1 MRCPVRLLH
10 RLEDGLMVDAIAQ
23 GRRVPVELLGELL
36 DSTSQGGRPN
46 ELRERLAADGYV
58 LLRGVVDRETVLA
71 ARAEVFERLAQVG
84 EIKQPAIDGIATG
97 TSRRRELA
105 GDLGEFWRSVCSGRA
120 LRQATH
126 GRQMRTVMSLLMGE
140 PAQPHDYMFLRPG
153 RPGLSTRLHYDLPF
167 FARGSNRVYTA
178 WLALGDIPLTDGPLM
193 IAECSNRFHDLIE
206 PIRQID
212 YESSASPTVQ
222 IMEDTVQFVRQR
234 GSRLLTSHFG
244 PGDLIVFDMVTL
256 HGTLD
261 NCSDIG
267 RVRLSC
273 DVRWQP
279 AGDPVDPRYRGANP
293 PGTTGAGYGELNGA
307 KPLTDDWHTR

>member
-1 MRCPVRLLH
+1 
-10 RLEDGLMVDAIAQ
+10 MVDAIAQ
-23 GRRVPVELLGELL
+23 GRRVPAELLGELV
-36 DSTSQGGRPN
+36 DSTLLLGRRQ
-46 ELRERLAADGYV
+46 ELREALATHGYV
-58 LLRGVVDRETVLA
+58 LMRGVVDRETVLA
-71 ARAEVFERLAQVG
+71 AREEVFERLAGVG

-97 TSRRRELA
+97 ESQRRELA
-105 GDLGEFWRSVCSGRA
+105 RDLGEFWRSVCSGPA
-120 LRQATH
+120 LRDATH
-126 GRQMRTVMSLLMGE
+126 GQQMQAVMSLLVGE
-140 PAQPHDYMFLRPG
+140 SAQAHDFMFLRPG

-193 IAECSNRFHDLIE
+193 IAEGSNRFPDLID

-212 YESSASPTVQ
+212 YDSSDSPTVQ
-222 IMEDTVQFVRQR
+222 IMEDTVQFVQNR
-234 GSRLLTSHFG
+234 STRLLTSRFG
-244 PGDLIVFDMVTL
+244 PGDVIVFDMVTL

-279 AGDPVDPRYRGANP
+279 ASDPMDPRYRGANP

>member
-1 MRCPVRLLH
+1 
-10 RLEDGLMVDAIAQ
+10 MVDAIAQ
-23 GRRVPVELLGELL
+23 GRRVPPELLGELV
-36 DSTSQGGRPN
+36 DSTSLTGRPQ
-46 ELRERLAADGYV
+46 ELRERLAAEGYV
-58 LLRGVVDRETVLA
+58 LLRETVDRETVLS
-71 ARAEVFERLAQVG
+71 AREEVFERLAQVG
-84 EIKQPAIDGIATG
+84 EIKRPAIDGIATG
-97 TSRRRELA
+97 VSQRRELA

-120 LRQATH
+120 LRDATH
-126 GRQMRTVMSLLMGE
+126 GPQMQTVMSLLMGE
-140 PAQPHDYMFLRPG
+140 PAMAHDFMFLRPG

-167 FARGSNRVYTA
+167 FARGSKRVYTA

-193 IAECSNRFHDLIE
+193 IVEGSKGFDDLID
-206 PIRQID
+206 PIRRID
-212 YESSASPTVQ
+212 YDSSDSPKVQ
-222 IMEDTVQFVRQR
+222 IMGDTVEFVRNR
-234 GSRLLTSHFG
+234 RARLLTSRFG
-244 PGDLIVFDMVTL
+244 PGDVIVFDMVTL